1 MNSIARVI
9 SAVNMPVSVDRMSLT
24 AIRMRA
30 RQLGEFSVFIEDSP
44 EAATLGAGDW
54 IAVNR
59 IRSDKVINAFELCD
73 TPRTLMS
80 NAAAPAD
87 VSNSVD
93 TMIRAMPDPLR
104 ARIPG
109 YTNEDWLA
117 AFNAMDEARR
127 ELQFSRHDG
136 MLPDELLI
144 QLFQERGLPILGI
157 LTAYLASRAS
167 CR

>member
-30 RQLGEFSVFIEDSP
+30 RQLGEFSVFIQNSP
-44 EAATLGAGDW
+44 EAATLVAGDW
-54 IAVNR
+54 ITVNR
-59 IRSDKVINAFELCD
+59 FHSDKFIDAFELCD

-80 NAAAPAD
+80 NASAPGD
-87 VSNSVD
+87 ISNSVEA
-93 TMIRAMPDPLR
+93 MIRSLPDPLR
-104 ARIPG
+104 GQMPV
-109 YTNEDWLA
+109 YTSQDCLT
-117 AFNAMDEARR
+117 AFNAMDEVRR

-136 MLPDELLI
+136 TLPDELLI
-144 QLFQERGLPILGI
+144 QLFQERRLPIFEI
-157 LTAYLASRAS
+157 LTAYLTSRTP